1 MSDNNAARKGDEI
14 IHSSIFA
21 DITSIVAEGA
31 AYAVIGAAVGLAA
44 TAAAPLLG
52 AGAAAAGVAAIGSS
66 CLLSGI
72 VGGVLANV
80 ARITDDIS
88 SAAEGLGNALF
99 PPSPAGKITTGSNNV
114 LTNAIPAAR
123 AAGTLTPADT
133 PSPEPQSPGSFADY
147 AGMLLSAAGQFGS
160 EMWQPSVASASAGT
174 SPLEEDKVACE
185 KHSGPQYLAEG
196 SKSVFINGQPAVRA
210 KDRTTCEGTISDDV
224 SPNVIIGG
232 DTLTVRDI
240 KSGKTP
246 GLALGMIA
254 LSLLRGRPGK
264 ILKNMPCAL
273 AAAGGGMLADMAV
286 NAVFGSSH
294 PVHAATGVKVLNDDD
309 ELDFSLP
316 GRFPLRWQRSYNSLT
331 TREGLFGLGWA
342 TPFDSYLALE
352 ENNATWFDE
361 TGRELSFELP
371 PVDRAFYS
379 ISEGIIIRRNENGD
393 VAIADDDGAV
403 WRLYKPTRANS
414 AVLRLAS
421 LSDEYGH
428 ALLTT
433 WDEHGRLV
441 GLHDEPRAI
450 DVTLR

>member
-1 MSDNNAARKGDEI
+1 
-14 IHSSIFA
+14 
-21 DITSIVAEGA
+21 
-31 AYAVIGAAVGLAA
+31 
-44 TAAAPLLG
+44 
-52 AGAAAAGVAAIGSS
+52 
-66 CLLSGI
+66 
-72 VGGVLANV
+72 
-80 ARITDDIS
+80 
-88 SAAEGLGNALF
+88 
-99 PPSPAGKITTGSNNV
+99 
-114 LTNAIPAAR
+114 
-123 AAGTLTPADT
+123 
-133 PSPEPQSPGSFADY
+133 
-147 AGMLLSAAGQFGS
+147 MLLSAAGQFGS
-160 EMWQPSVASASAGT
+160 EMWQPSVASAAAGT

-210 KDRTTCEGTISDDV
+210 KDRTTCEGTVSDDV

-246 GLALGMIA
+246 GPALGMIA

-342 TPFDSYLALE
+342 TTFDSYLTLE
-352 ENNATWFDE
+352 ENNAT
-361 TGRELSFELP
+361 GSMKP
-371 PVDRAFYS
+371 
-379 ISEGIIIRRNENGD
+379 
-393 VAIADDDGAV
+393 GA
-403 WRLYKPTRANS
+403 S
-414 AVLRLAS
+414 
-421 LSDEYGH
+421 
-428 ALLTT
+428 
-433 WDEHGRLV
+433 
-441 GLHDEPRAI
+441 
-450 DVTLR
+450 